1 MKFSFE
7 LQKMPTTAQQ
17 KGVSYK
23 NGNPVFYNRKGTQNY
38 ELQGALKKAAPKLP
52 FPKGTPLIL
61 DVVFT
66 YAIKQ
71 KRLWGEYKQTRPDLD
86 NLMKNLQDYMTKF
99 GYYADDSQIVVLCAR
114 KFYGNKNKIEIEIT
128 EWDSSG
134 S

>member
-38 ELQGALKKAAPKLP
+38 ELQSALKKAAPKQP

-71 KRLWGEYKQTRPDLD
+71 KKLWGKHKQTRPDLD

-114 KFYGNKNKIEIEIT
+114 KFYGNKNKIEIEIK
-128 EWDSSG
+128 ELE
-134 S
+134 

>member
-7 LQKMPTTAQQ
+7 LQKMHTTAQQ
-17 KGVSYK
+17 KGVTTIGGK
-23 NGNPVFYNRKGTQNY
+23 PVFYNRKGTQNY
-38 ELQGALKKAAPKLP
+38 ELQGALKKAAPKRP

-71 KRLWGEYKQTRPDLD
+71 KKLWGEYKQTRPDLD

-99 GYYADDSQIVVLCAR
+99 GYYSDDSQIVVLCAR
-114 KFYGNKNKIEIEIT
+114 KFYGSKNKIEIEIT
-128 EWDSSG
+128 ELDSSA